1 MDLLSYKTILVAEDD
16 DFMRRVL
23 LTVLTRM
30 GAWVVESA
38 NGQQAL
44 AVLNDRKKSTSQY
57 WMC

>member
-23 LTVLTRM
+23 VTVLMRM